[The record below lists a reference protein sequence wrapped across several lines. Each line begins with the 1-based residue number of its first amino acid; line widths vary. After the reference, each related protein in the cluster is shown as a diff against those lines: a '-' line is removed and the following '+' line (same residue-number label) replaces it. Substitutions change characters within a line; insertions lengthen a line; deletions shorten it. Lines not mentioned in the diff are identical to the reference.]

1 MKKDLLRKTILLIFL
16 FSFLIPS
23 LIWAAGVCEPCD
35 GEPCDP
41 GLTCERGKCRGCPS
55 DGIVFCN
62 PLQNCDFQELIEK
75 LIDFIFVVAIVI
87 APIMIIVAAFY
98 FLTSG
103 GDPEK
108 VRTAKRII
116 FWTLIGLFIVLLAK
130 GIPSIVKQI
139 LEGGQIGPPPPVG
152 LTPALLFQMGDLNND
167 CVINWKDLIIV
178 SKAFGSKPGD
188 PNWNPNADFKKD
200 NLIDNYDLEIFKFNY
215 GLGVKCS

>member
-1 MKKDLLRKTILLIFL
+1 MKTYLKIILSLIF
-16 FSFLIPS
+16 FSFLIPF
-23 LIWAAGVCEPCD
+23 LVEAI
-35 GEPCDP
+35 
-41 GLTCERGKCRGCPS
+41 T
-55 DGIVFCN
+55 IIN
-62 PLQNCDFQELIEK
+62 PLKQKTFGEVINAI
-75 LIDFIFVVAIVI
+75 IDFIFWTAIVI
-87 APIMIIVAAFY
+87 APIAIIVAGFY

-108 VRTAKRII
+108 VNRAKKILL
-116 FWTLIGLFIVLLAK
+116 FTFIGLFIVLLGK

-167 CVINWKDLIIV
+167 CVIDGGDLGIV
-178 SKAFGSKPGD
+178 AKAFGSKPGD